1 MRPYFKFRTICVFRV
16 RNRKF
21 FNSQILDYYANKIS
35 LYEQGELAR
44 LAEVS
49 YSTFYRFLKTRR
61 AVLESMG
68 VTLYT
73 KKLPP
78 HVVKYLSEEYC
89 IDLPSE

>member
-1 MRPYFKFRTICVFRV
+1 MQTRYRYMSK
-16 RNRKF
+16 
-21 FNSQILDYYANKIS
+21 
-35 LYEQGELAR
+35 GELAR

-78 HVVKYLSEEYC
+78 HIVRYLSEEYC
-89 IDLPSE
+89 IDV

>member
-1 MRPYFKFRTICVFRV
+1 MSK
-16 RNRKF
+16 
-21 FNSQILDYYANKIS
+21 
-35 LYEQGELAR
+35 GELAR
-44 LAEVS
+44 LAGVS

-78 HVVKYLSEEYC
+78 YVVKYISEEYC
-89 IDLPSE
+89 IDV

>member
-1 MRPYFKFRTICVFRV
+1 MSK
-16 RNRKF
+16 
-21 FNSQILDYYANKIS
+21 
-35 LYEQGELAR
+35 GELAR

-49 YSTFYRFLKTRR
+49 YSTFFRFLKTRR

-78 HVVKYLSEEYC
+78 HVVRYLSEEYC
-89 IDLPSE
+89 IDI